1 VVRHEDGMNYQT
13 ITREHAIELLLAKVE
28 EVLNNNDW
36 ATEEGQERC
45 DEPPCVIRQLVDNI
59 RKGD

>member
-1 VVRHEDGMNYQT
+1 MNYQT